1 MAPIQRKVHINVDV
15 RDHIPTNHNKARCSA
30 DPSNNSSARDM
41 ATSSADPSPD
51 DELIPLIDHAN
62 VACGFH
68 AGDPL
73 IMAET
78 VKTCKQHGIAIGAHP
93 GLPDIQGFG
102 RREMKLSAEELTA
115 LTRYQIGALKAFLD
129 AEDVP
134 LHHVKPH
141 GVLYGM
147 MYRDPEVC
155 RAVYSAVPKGKILFS
170 QHTFESALTT
180 CLFNRYPR
188 LRPSRYS
195 PRNCRERTGLA
206 VRCGAIR
213 YALPIS
219 DPKLVSS
226 HSELTIITGDVKY
239 TSSGTLVID
248 RKKKYTLLPDPL
260 HTFSYSCRPSI
271 TLPRVQRRTLINIRN
286 RAWTREETKAH
297 IASQLNHSSVT
308 AVTGETVE
316 LPIGDHE
323 VSLCCHS
330 DSPGAVEIVQAARQ
344 MVDDF
349 NKSQNYI

>member
-15 RDHIPTNHNKARCSA
+15 RDHIPTNHNKARCLHVA
-30 DPSNNSSARDM
+30 DRSNNSSARDM

-155 RAVYSAVPKGKILFS
+155 TPVF
-170 QHTFESALTT
+170 
-180 CLFNRYPR
+180 
-188 LRPSRYS
+188 
-195 PRNCRERTGLA
+195 GLA
-206 VRCGAIR
+206 GTHHEAVAKELG
-213 YALPIS
+213 LPF
-219 DPKLVSS
+219 VA
-226 HSELTIITGDVKY
+226 ELYGDVKY

-248 RKKKYTLLPDPL
+248 RKKKYTV
-260 HTFSYSCRPSI
+260 PS
-271 TLPRVQRRTLINIRN
+271 
-286 RAWTREETKAH
+286 
-297 IASQLNHSSVT
+297 
-308 AVTGETVE
+308 
-316 LPIGDHE
+316 
-323 VSLCCHS
+323 
-330 DSPGAVEIVQAARQ
+330 
-344 MVDDF
+344 
-349 NKSQNYI
+349 